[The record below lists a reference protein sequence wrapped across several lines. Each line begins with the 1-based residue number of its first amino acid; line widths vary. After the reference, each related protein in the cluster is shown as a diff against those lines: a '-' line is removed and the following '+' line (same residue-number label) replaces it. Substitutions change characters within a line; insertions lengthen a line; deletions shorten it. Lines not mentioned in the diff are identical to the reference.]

1 MKKIAF
7 ILVALMACISVFAQ
21 DIIVHDKDTNGNV
34 FIASNYFI
42 ARDFTDRIVWE
53 FNANM
58 YVSKD
63 PVYDTAKIEFMIGV
77 FFHTLGTKIPVKE
90 DGVMLIKLMDDSVL
104 ELPCLTKSN
113 KITGIRVNAVTFGYS
128 TYISSSNTY
137 SNWACYSISY
147 NDLQKLKV
155 GVKKVRVQTNSGYIE
170 KEYSKDKCGVT
181 LFNSFVKVIK
191 ELQKTPWNSKEKMYE
206 NF

>member
-1 MKKIAF
+1 MKKFFAILTLVTIAF
-7 ILVALMACISVFAQ
+7 SVNAQNIL
-21 DIIVHDKDTNGNV
+21 VHDKDTNGNV
-34 FIASNYFI
+34 FITSEYFV

-53 FNANM
+53 FNTNM

-77 FFHTLGTKIPVKE
+77 FFHTLGAKVPVKE
-90 DGVMLIKLMDDSVL
+90 DGVMLIKLMDDSVI
-104 ELPCLTKSN
+104 ELQCLAKSN
-113 KITGIRVNAVTFGYS
+113 KITSVRVDAIKFGYS
-128 TYISSSNTY
+128 TYISNSNNY

-170 KEYSKDKCGVT
+170 KEYSKDKCGVQ